1 MTVPH
6 KFGETTIEA
15 EPERV
20 VSVGYTEH
28 DVLLQLGVVP
38 VGVTD
43 WYGDQ
48 PFATWPW
55 AQELLGDAEP
65 EVLSLTDGFEYEKI
79 AALEP
84 DLIIGTNA
92 GMTEKDYELL
102 SAIAPT
108 VTSVEGS
115 TQYFS
120 SWSDQ
125 TLQIARAFGREAD
138 GQQLIDDVDAA
149 HAEVAAEHPEYAELS
164 AVFSQGGPYDGILY
178 VYPDGLSTDF
188 LTDLGFQYL
197 QGLEE
202 YAPEAG
208 SQAEISAENV
218 DLIEADVVVFATES
232 QEHVR
237 RAPGLGHDL
246 AAPGGH
252 GEPRGLHRRDAR
264 RGDLLRHAAQPG
276 VRPGAAGADDRAR
289 LEGRG
294 AARVPVV
301 SLLQSTSRP
310 ENGRVTDYNDIPVE
324 DDGIK
329 LGQFLKLADLV
340 ESGAQAKQVL
350 AGGVVRVNGDVE
362 TRRGRQLE
370 RGDVVSLGANSARV
384 GGERD
389 W

>member
-1 MTVPH
+1 MPARRLLLLLVSLLVAALALGACGSDDPSPQESSDDTSSPSETSASAAAFPVTVEH
-6 KFGETTIEA
+6 KFGETTVEE
-15 EPERV
+15 EPARV

-28 DVLLQLGVVP
+28 DTLLQLGVVP

-48 PFATWPW
+48 PSATWPW

-65 EVLSLTDGFEYEKI
+65 EVLSLTDGFQYEKI
-79 AALEP
+79 AALQP

-125 TLQIARAFGREAD
+125 TLQIARALGREAD
-138 GQQLIDDVDAA
+138 GQEIIDEVDAA
-149 HAEVAAEHPEYAELS
+149 HAEMAAANPEYADLT
-164 AVFSQGGPYDGILY
+164 AVFSQGGPFDGILY

-188 LTDLGFQYL
+188 LTDLGFAYL
-197 QGLEE
+197 PGLEE

-232 QEHVR
+232 QDQFDELQDWATISLLPAVAEG
-237 RAPGLGHDL
+237 RAVYTDETLAGAIYFDTPLSRTYVLEQLAPMIEL
-246 AAPGGH
+246 AAK
-252 GEPRGLHRRDAR
+252 GEAPREY
-264 RGDLLRHAAQPG
+264 P
-276 VRPGAAGADDRAR
+276 
-289 LEGRG
+289 
-294 AARVPVV
+294 
-301 SLLQSTSRP
+301 S
-310 ENGRVTDYNDIPVE
+310 
-324 DDGIK
+324 
-329 LGQFLKLADLV
+329 
-340 ESGAQAKQVL
+340 
-350 AGGVVRVNGDVE
+350 
-362 TRRGRQLE
+362 
-370 RGDVVSLGANSARV
+370 
-384 GGERD
+384 
-389 W
+389 

>member
-1 MTVPH
+1 MPARRLLVLFVALLLAALTLGACGSDDDPAPAEADDSSTPTGEASDSAAAFPVTVEH
-6 KFGETTIEA
+6 KFGETTVES

-28 DVLLQLGVVP
+28 DTLLQLGVVP

-65 EVLSLTDGFEYEKI
+65 EVLSLTDGFQYERI
-79 AALEP
+79 AALQP

-92 GMTEKDYELL
+92 GMTEKDYDLL

-108 VTSVEGS
+108 VTSAEGS

-125 TLQIARAFGREAD
+125 TLQIARALGREAD

-149 HAEVAAEHPEYAELS
+149 HAEAAAAHPEYADLT

-188 LTDLGFQYL
+188 LTDLGFDYL
-197 QGLEE
+197 PGLEQ

-218 DLIEADVVVFATES
+218 DLIESDVVVFATES
-232 QEHVR
+232 KEQFDELQDFATISLLPAVAEG
-237 RAPGLGHDL
+237 RAVYTDETLAGAIYFDTPLSRTYVLEQLAPMIEL
-246 AAPGGH
+246 AAKGEAPREYPG
-252 GEPRGLHRRDAR
+252 
-264 RGDLLRHAAQPG
+264 
-276 VRPGAAGADDRAR
+276 
-289 LEGRG
+289 
-294 AARVPVV
+294 
-301 SLLQSTSRP
+301 
-310 ENGRVTDYNDIPVE
+310 
-324 DDGIK
+324 
-329 LGQFLKLADLV
+329 
-340 ESGAQAKQVL
+340 
-350 AGGVVRVNGDVE
+350 
-362 TRRGRQLE
+362 
-370 RGDVVSLGANSARV
+370 
-384 GGERD
+384 
-389 W
+389 